1 MLAARL
7 LREKGIEEFAEA
19 ARIVKG
25 KFPAVRFLLLGGID
39 SNPGGLRQSEVDVWV
54 KEGLLE
60 WHGHVGVQP
69 WMTQTSVYVLPS
81 YYREGVPRSSQ
92 EAMAMGRPVVTT
104 DTPGCRDTVIEG
116 VNGFLVPARDVNA
129 LAQALFRFVETPSL
143 IESMG
148 RESRLLAEV
157 RFDARKINARLIQIL
172 VA

>member
-1 MLAARL
+1 
-7 LREKGIEEFAEA
+7 
-19 ARIVKG
+19 
-25 KFPAVRFLLLGGID
+25 
-39 SNPGGLRQSEVDVWV
+39 
-54 KEGLLE
+54 
-60 WHGHVGVQP
+60 
-69 WMTQTSVYVLPS
+69 
-81 YYREGVPRSSQ
+81 
-92 EAMAMGRPVVTT
+92 MAMGRPVVTT